1 MLRNN
6 ADAHIS
12 SLRYLWLNLLKVR
25 KRNFCPGGSQ
35 GETKQCKL
43 VPGNRQL

>member
-12 SLRYLWLNLLKVR
+12 SLGYLWLNLLKVR
-25 KRNFCPGGSQ
+25 KRNWRRWLTAGDQ
-35 GETKQCKL
+35 AMQVRTK
-43 VPGNRQL
+43 